1 MSVLPLFLLA
11 ALVTA
16 AEPPA
21 PYVPPSDDQLMTL
34 GGAKGERFPLRE
46 ITWPAQPGQA
56 EICLWQDDKYAA
68 CSITIDDNCA
78 PDHEWWLE
86 QTAKHGFKVTW
97 FVVTGGVGGK
107 NAGFNGTWEG
117 FRKLREA
124 GHEVQSHTISHGK
137 SDHTRDEAE
146 VQREYAVSKQAV
158 EEGIPG
164 HRCIALAYPYGNGRG
179 EVAAGYYI
187 AVRGVHGAPS
197 KANSINYLNTGK
209 GSLDPDQLN
218 AILGRP
224 VVKLKWLSDPGYN
237 RGWIQPLY
245 HLVLHGKT
253 AEEKQASRA
262 AAAADLV
269 RLAAE
274 KERIWIDT
282 FVAVAKYGQE
292 RDSATLTTVKS
303 ETQAIELSLKDR
315 MRDDLFDQPLSV
327 KVRLPDAWTTVQAR
341 QGGKPI
347 AATLVRHEDKPYAL
361 VAAVPDRG
369 PITITSSL

>member
-1 MSVLPLFLLA
+1 MRIASALILA
-11 ALVTA
+11 AALAA

-21 PYVPPSDDQLMTL
+21 AYVPPADNQLMTL
-34 GGAKGERFPLRE
+34 GGAKGERFPLRD

-97 FVVTGGVGGK
+97 FVVTGGIGGS

-117 FRKLREA
+117 FRALREA

-137 SDHTRDEAE
+137 SDNTRDEAE
-146 VQREYAVSKQAV
+146 VQREYAVSKQMV
-158 EEGIPG
+158 EDGIPG
-164 HRCIALAYPYGNGRG
+164 HRCLALAYPYGNGRG
-179 EVAAGYYI
+179 EIAAGYYI

-197 KANSINYLNTGK
+197 KANAINYLNTGK

-224 VVKLKWLSDPGYN
+224 VEKVKWLGDPGFH

-245 HLVLHGKT
+245 HLVKHGKT
-253 AEEKQASRA
+253 AEEKKASQDATA
-262 AAAADLV
+262 ASLA

-274 KERIWIDT
+274 RDRIWIDT

-292 RDSATLTTVKS
+292 RDSAILTTVQS
-303 ETQAIELSLKDR
+303 QAQTIELSLTDR

-327 KVRLPDAWTTVQAR
+327 KVRLPDTWTAVRAS

-361 VAAVPDRG
+361 VGAIPDRG
-369 PITITSSL
+369 AITITSTL